1 MFAPDDATGSCGA
14 DGASQMPAV
23 GGSDSAGVTCSI
35 PNREVYGLSS
45 ALPPVCD
52 SAERVIKA
60 DASAVLVVHT
70 GPDALCVEP
79 GAAGGGTSDSSVSAI
94 PGEAPSWIVTTGPP
108 SSDSSRMPWRGAI
121 MADVSVVSVVHTG
134 PDASC
139 VEPGAAGGGTS
150 DSSVSAIPGE
160 APSWIVTT
168 GPPSSDS
175 SRVPSRA
182 VSHTVPSSGKGVI
195 KADASAAVVGGTY
208 RL

>member
-1 MFAPDDATGSCGA
+1 MSRTTSASGLSSARSHAYKSRSGLVFAPDDAIGSCGA
-14 DGASQMPAV
+14 DGASQMPTV
-23 GGSDSAGVTCSI
+23 GGSDSAGVTCPI

-94 PGEAPSWIVTTGPP
+94 PGEEPSWIVTTGPP

-175 SRVPSRA
+175 SLVP
-182 VSHTVPSSGKGVI
+182 
-195 KADASAAVVGGTY
+195 
-208 RL
+208 